1 MSIALATRGYIV
13 PPSTGSTTI
22 LVDSILRPVAGIE
35 DPSPVTPVVAQEQIL
50 ADAQQSPNVRSTD
63 DSARVTADDD
73 DGPIIKPGC
82 S

>member
-1 MSIALATRGYIV
+1 MSVALATRGYIV

-22 LVDSILRPVAGIE
+22 LVDHILRPIAGQE
-35 DPSPVTPVVAQEQIL
+35 DPNPVTLIASQTQVL
-50 ADAQQSPNVRSTD
+50 GDSQQSSTVRTSD
-63 DSARVTADDD
+63 DSAKVVADDD